1 MVDRDVRGARKLQVS
16 TDPGPHAG
24 AVWKISHKI
33 SHKSEIF
40 HALMHADDDAV
51 DAAHA

>member
-24 AVWKISHKI
+24 AVWKISHK
-33 SHKSEIF
+33 SEIF
-40 HALMHADDDAV
+40 HALMHADDDAA

>member
-1 MVDRDVRGARKLQVS
+1 MVDRDVRGARKLQGS

-24 AVWKISHKI
+24 AVYKC
-33 SHKSEIF
+33 EIF
-40 HALMHADDDAV
+40 HALMHADDDAA